1 MGDITHEL
9 VVFLFVTTEI
19 QKVKVLL
26 IVLSKI
32 EILCNMLSATAILL
46 LAGLTRLLTEIQRR
60 DSMFGKV

>member
-32 EILCNMLSATAILL
+32 EILCNMFVCYST
-46 LAGLTRLLTEIQRR
+46 AGLTRLLTEIQRR

>member
-46 LAGLTRLLTEIQRR
+46 LAGLT
-60 DSMFGKV
+60 